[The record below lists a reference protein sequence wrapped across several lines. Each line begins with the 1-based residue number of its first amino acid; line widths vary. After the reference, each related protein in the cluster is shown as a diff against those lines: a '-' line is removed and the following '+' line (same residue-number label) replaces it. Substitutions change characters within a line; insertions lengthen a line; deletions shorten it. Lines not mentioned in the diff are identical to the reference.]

1 MAQPDSQQGNRTVN
15 MHRVYIKDAS
25 LEVPNAP
32 GVFTQNGQP
41 QIDVQINTSPRKLD
55 DGNHEVTLSVNVTAK
70 LEEKTVFLVEVQQ
83 SGLFEIVGFE
93 GVELQRILGSYCP
106 NALFPFAR
114 EAIASLIGR
123 GGFPPV
129 MLAPVNFDALFQQH
143 QNELKNA
150 QQEADQQPKH

>member
-1 MAQPDSQQGNRTVN
+1 MTQPDGQQGNRTVN

-32 GVFTQNGQP
+32 QVYTQNGQP
-41 QIDVQINTSPRKLD
+41 QIDVNINTSPQALGND
-55 DGNHEVTLSVNVTAK
+55 NHEVTLTISVSAK
-70 LEEKTVFLVEVQQ
+70 LEDKTVFLVEIQQ
-83 SGLFEIVGFE
+83 SGLFQVSGFE
-93 GVELQRILGSYCP
+93 GEELLRILGSYCP

-114 EAIASLIGR
+114 EAVASLIGK

-150 QQEADQQPKH
+150 QQEAAQQPKH

>member
-15 MHRVYIKDAS
+15 MHRVYVKDAS

-32 GVFTQNGQP
+32 NVFTEQGQP
-41 QIDVQINTSPRKLD
+41 QVDVQINTKPQVLK
-55 DGNHEVTLSVNVTAK
+55 DGNHEITLTVIVTAT
-70 LEEKTVFLVEVQQ
+70 LNDKTVFLVEVHQA
-83 SGLFEIVGFE
+83 GLFEVSGFA
-93 GVELQRILGSYCP
+93 GDELLRVRGSYCP

-150 QQEADQQPKH
+150 QNEAASQPKH